1 VDERPAARAR
11 RARQRLRSLFDK
23 ATRAAKDQARLR
35 RVDQVALLRSTYIA
49 VRCWERDGI
58 AEAVEREL
66 RSETEVAISPS
77 SSLFLLLLRCALPQL
92 DRKRA
97 SKMAAALEFAD
108 HHAIRAKRLEAFL
121 WDHGGIEGAARGRA
135 RLRDQDR

>member
-1 VDERPAARAR
+1 
-11 RARQRLRSLFDK
+11 
-23 ATRAAKDQARLR
+23 
-35 RVDQVALLRSTYIA
+35 VDQVALLRAAYIA
-49 VRCWERDGI
+49 VRSWERDSL

-66 RSETEVAISPS
+66 RSETEVAISRS
-77 SSLFLLLLRCALPQL
+77 SGLFLLLLRCALPQL

-108 HHAIRAKRLEAFL
+108 HHAARAKRLEAFL
-121 WDHGGIEGAARGRA
+121 WNHGGIEGAARGRA